1 MSGILF
7 DDIIFGPVKSR
18 RFGTSLGINL
28 LPLDSKLCSFDCV
41 YCECGLT
48 GRKKAHK
55 PRLFR
60 KEQILEALRLK
71 LNELKGTPDE
81 PDSITFAGNGEPTM
95 HPDFPEILD
104 EVINTRNQLL
114 PSAKITVLSN
124 ATLLRRK
131 HIREALLKA
140 DNNVLKL
147 DAGTDAMFQL
157 INRPMS
163 PLTLQEVVEQLM
175 VFKGNLTIQTL
186 FLRGVIENN
195 LIDNTLPHEV
205 EAWLQILKLL
215 QPKLVMIYPID
226 RLTPF
231 ANLQKISHQELSQI
245 AEKVV
250 SAGLKAEVF

>member
-1 MSGILF
+1 MSGTLF
-7 DDIIFGPVKSR
+7 EEIIFGPVKSR

-28 LPLDSKLCSFDCV
+28 LPLESKLCSFDCV

-48 GRKKAHK
+48 GRRKSNK
-55 PRLFR
+55 PRLFK
-60 KEQILEALRLK
+60 KEEIINALELRLD
-71 LNELKGTPDE
+71 ELIGTPLE

-95 HPDFPEILD
+95 HPQFPEIMD
-104 EVINTRNQLL
+104 AVISIRDHKV
-114 PSAKITVLSN
+114 PGAKITVLSN
-124 ATLLRRK
+124 ATLLKRK
-131 HIREALLKA
+131 TVRDALLKA

-163 PLTLQEVVEQLM
+163 PLTLQDVVEQLM

-195 LIDNTLPHEV
+195 LIDNTLPQEV
-205 EAWLQILKLL
+205 DAWLQILKQL

-231 ANLQKISHQELSQI
+231 ANLQKISHEELSQI
-245 AEKVV
+245 AGKVE
-250 SAGLKAEVF
+250 SAGLNAEVF